1 MIYTVSCQHNG
12 KAPNY
17 EHNRRTKKYI
27 EKEMFTSVDLQR
39 PHYTYVDENIK
50 DTYRQ
55 LFGASL
61 EEWNKKNIKNKHSD
75 RVISFDDWFEKIK
88 LEGNQYRHE
97 LNEAK
102 KIKDVKKRE
111 KAIKSLFARPR
122 LVYEAIIQ
130 FGNMD
135 TVPALHTEE
144 RKEFDETVKKIF
156 DKYVEDWKK
165 NNPTLHLTGVY
176 MHFDEVTPHMHID
189 YIPVVE
195 NQKSGMKTAPKLK
208 QAYLQLGFEDGH
220 LSYTPQMQWQDHQRD
235 ILIDIAKEFELE
247 AEFDDRRRRGIKTL
261 KQYGKEPFKYKI
273 DRFAETDK
281 QAEEKN
287 IKIQELQTTIEQLT
301 AENDELSARR
311 MRQKNDIANKNEIQ
325 SKQNKNIAIN
335 DKKIKSQESKLS
347 SLKDKIQS
355 LESYSKSIIDM
366 ATLEANEVIEKAKK
380 KGKELINQAEEKVSS
395 MLKLGEAQKE
405 KLIKDGEAYF
415 DNFVEEG
422 ENEYREIISN
432 AKKEAKEI
440 EDKAKTDADKIIN
453 DAKEQK
459 KDLEKQIAIKN
470 DSLRDIELNYD
481 HVQNA
486 IEEVME
492 NIKNPDYRKQVLEK
506 NELYLLREV
515 YSMENTIIERFK
527 KAQLK
532 YTEIL
537 PSDYITELNKNYKMF
552 QKLLN
557 DAYSQ
562 HGYEVPYP
570 EIQPKVSQPEHDF
583 GHSR

>member
-1 MIYTVSCQHNG
+1 MIYTASFQNNG
-12 KAPNY
+12 TAPNF

-27 EKEMFTSVDLQR
+27 EKERFTSVDLQR
-39 PHYTYVDENIK
+39 EHITLIDLDPKEV
-50 DTYRQ
+50 YRKY
-55 LFGASL
+55 FADAL
-61 EEWNKKNIKNKHSD
+61 EKQNEKYKGKHND
-75 RVISFDDWFEKIK
+75 RIISFDDWIEKIK
-88 LEGNQYRHE
+88 REEKEFRHA
-97 LNEAK
+97 AK
-102 KIKDVKKRE
+102 QIKTDKSKNNKE
-111 KAIKSLFARPR
+111 KQKALQSLYSRPR
-122 LVYEAIIQ
+122 FVYEAIVQI
-130 FGNMD
+130 GNID
-135 TVPALHTEE
+135 TIPKLRTDE
-144 RKEFDETVKKIF
+144 RKVFDEKMKSVFT
-156 DKYVEDWKK
+156 KYVEDWQK
-165 NNPTLHLTGVY
+165 NNPNLLLTGAY
-176 MHFDEVTPHMHID
+176 LHFDEQTPHMHLD
-189 YIPVVE
+189 YIPCAK
-195 NQKSGMKTAPKLK
+195 NLKRGMETAPKLVE
-208 QAYLQLGFEDGH
+208 AFLQMGYEKG
-220 LSYTPQMQWQDHQRD
+220 SMTYTPQMRWQDKQRD
-235 ILIDIAKEFELE
+235 IICELAKEYNLE
-247 AEFDDRRRRGIKTL
+247 ASFEARRRNGEKTV
-261 KQYGKEPFKYKI
+261 KQYHKNPTQYKI
-273 DRFAETDK
+273 EKIAEADK
-281 QAEEKN
+281 KAQEITSKAFKERDEAIKEKN
-287 IKIQELQTTIEQLT
+287 EAVATMNRVT
-301 AENDELSARR
+301 
-311 MRQKNDIANKNEIQ
+311 KNIAWKNEIQ

-366 ATLEANEVIEKAKK
+366 ATLEANEVIEKAKN
-380 KGKELINQAEEKVSS
+380 KGKELINQAEEKVAS

-415 DNFVEEG
+415 DNFIEEG
-422 ENEYREIISN
+422 ENEYRQIISN

-492 NIKNPDYRKQVLEK
+492 NIKSPDYRKQILEK

-583 GHSR
+583 GRSR